1 MRLPVKRLVPEAQIP
16 EYKTAGAAAFDFT
29 TIESKILE
37 PGQIHRFRTGLVMC
51 VPRGHVLIIAS
62 RSSNAVKKGIA
73 IPNGIG
79 VIDSD
84 FCGENDEL
92 LLCIQNITNV
102 AVTITAGERLAQ
114 GVIIPIPSVEF
125 CQVTQTGT
133 SDRGG
138 WGSTGR

>member
-1 MRLPVKRLVPEAQIP
+1 MKIRLKCLVPEAVIP
-16 EYKTAGAAAFDFT
+16 KYKTPGAAAFDFT
-29 TIESKILE
+29 TIENKILQ

-51 VPRGHVLIIAS
+51 VPKGHVLIIAS
-62 RSSNAVKKGIA
+62 RSSNAVKKGIT

-92 LLCIQNITNV
+92 MLCLQNITNA

-114 GVIIPIPSVEF
+114 GMIIPIPSVEF
-125 CQVTQTGT
+125 YQVTQTGT

-138 WGSTGR
+138 WGSTGS